1 MRRIWA
7 ALFLFLSI
15 AGPASAEER
24 KSTAPDFFGGP
35 VVGSPAP
42 EFSLKDLVGREIQ
55 LSSFKKKKPV
65 VLITGSYSCPIF
77 RESLAGLERLYDR
90 YHTRAEFFI
99 LYTIEA
105 HPKGAP
111 SPYAGKEWV
120 TSENERDRIL
130 LPQPSSYEE
139 RVGTAAWCRTAL
151 GSDIPILVD
160 EMDDAVW
167 TQYGRAPNAAYLID
181 SEGKVQIRQGWF
193 DPIRFEQA
201 FLDALQE
208 ESPRW

>member
-1 MRRIWA
+1 MKVWI
-7 ALFLFLSI
+7 ALFLLLSI
-15 AGPASAEER
+15 AGPAHAEE
-24 KSTAPDFFGGP
+24 TQAAPPDFFGGP

-42 EFSLKDLVGREIQ
+42 EFSLRDLAGREIQ

-65 VLITGSYSCPIF
+65 VLVTGSYSCPIF
-77 RESLAGLERLYDR
+77 RERLAGLERLYDR
-90 YHTRAEFFI
+90 YRPQAAFFV

-111 SPYAGKEWV
+111 SPYADREWV

-130 LPQPSSYEE
+130 LRQPSSYEE
-139 RVGTAAWCRTAL
+139 RVSTATQCRVAL
-151 GSDIPILVD
+151 GSDVPILVD

-167 TQYGRAPNAAYLID
+167 TQYGSAPNAAYLIG
-181 SEGKVQIRQGWF
+181 SNGKVRVRQGWF

-201 FLDALQE
+201 FLNALQE